1 MSSATSRPNIV
12 VLDGH
17 TLNPGDLDWHAIE
30 ALGALTVHARTD
42 DEEIIARAANA
53 DILLT
58 NKTAITAETIAAL
71 PNVRF
76 IGVLATGHNVVDS
89 VAARERNIPV
99 TNIPDYGTPAV
110 AQAVFALLLEMTN
123 RTGHHAQAVRAG
135 RWTNSADWCFWDFPL
150 IELNGLTLGLIGYGK
165 IAQAVARIALAMGM
179 KVIAHR
185 RSAAAA
191 RDGEVTFTDLETL
204 LRTSDVVSFHCPLT
218 EENKGMLNAQRLA
231 LMKPTAF
238 VINTG
243 RGPLMDEAALAEAL
257 NQGRLAGAGLDVLSA
272 EPPPASNPLLQ
283 AKNCFITPHIAWAAR
298 NARARLINTAA
309 ANLRGFLAGKP
320 VNLVN

>member
-1 MSSATSRPNIV
+1 MKIV
-12 VLDGH
+12 ILDAY
-17 TLNPGDLDWHAIE
+17 TANPGDLNWNAFASLGELQTFDRTPPAQVIE
-30 ALGALTVHARTD
+30 RAR
-42 DEEIIARAANA
+42 EAEIV
-53 DILLT
+53 LT
-58 NKTAITAETIAAL
+58 NKALLPRETIAAL
-71 PNVRF
+71 PRLRY

-89 VAARERNIPV
+89 IAARERNIPV

-123 RTGHHAQAVRAG
+123 RTGHHAQAVRDG

-150 IELNGLTLGLIGYGK
+150 IELSGLTLGLIGYGK

-185 RSAAAA
+185 RSTATAS
-191 RDGEVTFTDLETL
+191 DGEVQFTDLDTL

-218 EENKGMLNAQRLA
+218 AENKGMLNARRLA

-243 RGPLMDEAALAEAL
+243 RGPLMDEAALADAL

-272 EPPPASNPLLQ
+272 EPPPATNPLLQ

-298 NARARLINTAA
+298 NARARLIETAA
-309 ANLRGFLAGKP
+309 ANLRAFLAGKP
-320 VNLVN
+320 VNVVN